1 VRHLYECQLRRA
13 DLHPGGTINN
23 VVYLDFLQ
31 DARLDMLRHHDTDVS
46 PRPGE
51 GLVVVR
57 TVIEYLRPLRRE
69 DAPVYV
75 AAWVTEVR
83 AASFTLGYEISSV
96 PGPGDDDA
104 SRPPV
109 VHARAT
115 TRLAP
120 YVFDAGRPRRMTPEE
135 RAKLA
140 VGLEPAPF
148 PDERGQVQRAD
159 VQRGGSWASGAL
171 SKPVHVRFSDV
182 DLLGHVNNVRYLD
195 YIEDVQVDLLVGGF
209 HEARV
214 NGEVEMAIARTEID
228 YLGQMNLRP
237 QPYEVRSRIAAVG
250 TTSVTFETEIRD
262 GDEVM
267 ARARIVEVNLGDDER
282 PKPLHPRHR
291 DVFERRMSDARD
303 AG

>member
-1 VRHLYECQLRRA
+1 VRHVYECQLRRA

-46 PRPGE
+46 PNPGE

-57 TVIEYLRPLRRE
+57 TVIEYLRPLRLSS
-69 DAPVYV
+69 APVYV

-83 AASFTLGYEISSV
+83 AASFTLGYEIYSV
-96 PGPGDDDA
+96 PEGDDSEGPGGT
-104 SRPPV
+104 PV

-115 TRLAP
+115 TLLTP
-120 YVFDAGRPRRMTPEE
+120 YVFEVARPRRMTPEE
-135 RAKLA
+135 RAKLT

-148 PDERGQVQRAD
+148 AGERA
-159 VQRGGSWASGAL
+159 ASSKPAAWTTGAL

-195 YIEDVQVDLLVGGF
+195 YIEDAQVDLLVGALR
-209 HEARV
+209 EARV
-214 NGEVEMAIARTEID
+214 NGHVEMAIARTEID

-237 QPYEVRSRIAAVG
+237 EPYDVLARVADIG
-250 TTSVTFETEIRD
+250 TTSVTFEAEIRD
-262 GDEVM
+262 GDRVM
-267 ARARIVEVNLGDDER
+267 ARSRIVEVNLDEDDR
-282 PKPLHPRHR
+282 PLPLHPRHR
-291 DVFERRMSDARD
+291 EMFELRLGDA
-303 AG
+303 AGVS

>member
-1 VRHLYECQLRRA
+1 MRHIYECQLRRA

-46 PRPGE
+46 PNPGE

-75 AAWVTEVR
+75 AAWVTQVR
-83 AASFTLGYEISSV
+83 AASFTLGYEIYSV
-96 PGPGDDDA
+96 PPSSEAEVDPGGA
-104 SRPPV
+104 PV

-115 TRLAP
+115 TVLAP
-120 YVFDAGRPRRMTPEE
+120 YVFDAARPRRMTPEE
-135 RAKLA
+135 RAKLT
-140 VGLEPAPF
+140 VGLEPAPLL
-148 PDERGQVQRAD
+148 DERGES
-159 VQRGGSWASGAL
+159 QRGGAWAAGAL
-171 SKPVHVRFSDV
+171 SKPLHVRFSDV

-195 YIEDVQVDLLVGGF
+195 YVEDAQVDVLVGVF

-214 NGEVEMAIARTEID
+214 NGEIEMAIARTEID

-237 QPYEVRSRIAAVG
+237 QPYDVWARVAAVG

-262 GDEVM
+262 GDAVM
-267 ARARIVEVNLGDDER
+267 ARARIVEVNLDDDDR
-282 PKPLHPRHR
+282 PKALHPRHR
-291 DVFERRMSDARD
+291 EIFERRSEEARS
-303 AG
+303 